1 MTARVHLNLMLSGCI
16 ISYPSLMSQKY
27 LNKNP
32 KIKVGGASKR
42 RNQPTK
48 QNMNKAGISNRQ
60 IHKKSSKLTKIIETQ
75 IASQVGGASGMA
87 GGMLNLVKIDKQVLG
102 RIMPKKTKTSALA

>member
-1 MTARVHLNLMLSGCI
+1 
-16 ISYPSLMSQKY
+16 MSQKF

-87 GGMLNLVKIDKQVLG
+87 GGLLNLVKVDKQVLG

>member
-1 MTARVHLNLMLSGCI
+1 
-16 ISYPSLMSQKY
+16 MSQKY

-60 IHKKSSKLTKIIETQ
+60 IHKKSSKLTKIIETPDR
-75 IASQVGGASGMA
+75 ITSWWSVWNGGRDVEFS
-87 GGMLNLVKIDKQVLG
+87 KD
-102 RIMPKKTKTSALA
+102 